1 MSLLDLLPYYAR
13 FTEIL
18 DRLFPY
24 VAASLV
30 TELEQQFRG
39 LARFKKQL
47 NIDSRLRNARFLGDI
62 FLIIYKK
69 NITNQQQTVSNQSN
83 TKSVSFANINIREYE
98 ITICD
103 HPETSFGQSILLG
116 WMYNENLSINM
127 NTYELIKDAKGRR
140 DYKDLSLSRWERENL
155 LFEFG
160 FSISEI
166 NSSSAV
172 KKPKRSRRKRNIK
185 MNRLIGL
192 EKIFPTGAKFCQE
205 KKYIKIQRWRGM
217 NLLWNSKNQ

>member
-47 NIDSRLRNARFLGDI
+47 NIDSRLRNARFFGEI
-62 FLIIYKK
+62 FLIIYK
-69 NITNQQQTVSNQSN
+69 NITNQQQIVSNQSN
-83 TKSVSFANINIREYE
+83 TKFVSFSNINIRECE

-103 HPETSFGQSILLG
+103 HPETSFGQSISG
-116 WMYNENLSINM
+116 YNENLSIIM

-172 KKPKRSRRKRNIK
+172 KKPKRSRRKINIK

-192 EKIFPTGAKFCQE
+192 EKIFPTGAKFRQE
-205 KKYIKIQRWRGM
+205 TKDIKIQRWRGM

>member
-1 MSLLDLLPYYAR
+1 MLPYYAR

-47 NIDSRLRNARFLGDI
+47 NIDSRLRNARFFGEI
-62 FLIIYKK
+62 FLIIYK
-69 NITNQQQTVSNQSN
+69 NITNQQQIVSNQSN
-83 TKSVSFANINIREYE
+83 TKFVSFSNINIRECE

-103 HPETSFGQSILLG
+103 HPETSFGQSISLG

-160 FSISEI
+160 FSRSEI
-166 NSSSAV
+166 NRSSAV
-172 KKPKRSRRKRNIK
+172 KKPKCSRRKRNLK
-185 MNRLIGL
+185 MNRLTGLRKVFPIG
-192 EKIFPTGAKFCQE
+192 TKFHQE
-205 KKYIKIQRWRGM
+205 KKVNKTRWWRGM
-217 NLLWNSKNQ
+217 NLRWNSKNQ